1 MEVIVEAMR
10 QSDIILICTVMKLFC
25 ISKKYSNLLGEVR
38 LYFFK
43 WAKWACG
50 DNVCVIFNGKQM
62 AKQLSVIVDSNHC
75 TLEHSW
81 LTELH

>member
-1 MEVIVEAMR
+1 MRSINLFRLPQLTYWLMFLLCFISILNAMEVIVEAMR

-43 WAKWACG
+43 WAK
-50 DNVCVIFNGKQM
+50 
-62 AKQLSVIVDSNHC
+62 
-75 TLEHSW
+75 
-81 LTELH
+81 